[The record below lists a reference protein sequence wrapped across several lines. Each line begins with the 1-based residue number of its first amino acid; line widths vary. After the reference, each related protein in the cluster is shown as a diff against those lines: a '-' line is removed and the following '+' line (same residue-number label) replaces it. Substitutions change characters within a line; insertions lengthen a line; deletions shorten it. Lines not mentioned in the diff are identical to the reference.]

1 MVDLGVE
8 FGCPVVNIGKLRT
21 HKDKVIVKL
30 TPVLKNKHP
39 DSPTD
44 STPPRTTYLEIY
56 FMDSTSSTEW
66 YAQLIKPFF
75 APPAFLFGPVW
86 SVLYVIIAISF
97 GYVLVKYLKR
107 RLPFGLLLPFILNLV
122 FNAAY
127 TPIQFGLKNNL
138 LASVDILLVLG
149 TLVWALAAIWRRTRW
164 VAYVNIPY
172 LLWVGFATVLQ
183 LSITWLNR

>member
-1 MVDLGVE
+1 
-8 FGCPVVNIGKLRT
+8 
-21 HKDKVIVKL
+21 
-30 TPVLKNKHP
+30 
-39 DSPTD
+39 
-44 STPPRTTYLEIY
+44 
-56 FMDSTSSTEW
+56 MDSTSSAAW
-66 YAQLIKPFF
+66 YAQLAKPFF
-75 APPAFLFGPVW
+75 APPASVFGPVW
-86 SVLYVIIAISF
+86 AVLYVVILISF
-97 GYVLVKYLKR
+97 GFVLVQYLRR

-149 TLVWALAAIWRRTRW
+149 TLAWALLAIWRRARW
-164 VAYVNIPY
+164 VALVNIPY